1 MLGRV
6 YVVGDHTSWVILLTD
21 LNSRVPVVLRPGN
34 VQAILSGSNTNN
46 PTLEALPQNLKLKEG
61 QDIVTSG
68 DGGLLPAGLP
78 VGVLTLQ
85 EHYPRVRL
93 YADGQTAD
101 EVRILDF
108 QSPSE
113 PMPKPSDKDLPAPDK
128 LTPPSPPPQTVAQ
141 PKPAAATAVPPSPT
155 RAAAARLTARPRQP
169 LREPRP
175 ENTGQQ
181 PTSAPVEQQATEP
194 PPSDRTDDQDNNQ

>member
-1 MLGRV
+1 
-6 YVVGDHTSWVILLTD
+6 
-21 LNSRVPVVLRPGN
+21 VLRPGN
-34 VQAILSGSNTNN
+34 VQAILSGSNTSN
-46 PTLEALPQNLKLKEG
+46 PSLEALPQNLKLKEG

-108 QSPSE
+108 RSPAE

-128 LTPPSPPPQTVAQ
+128 LTPPSPPPASLAQ
-141 PKPAAATAVPPSPT
+141 PKPAAATAAPPSPT
-155 RAAAARLTARPRQP
+155 RAKARVIARSRKP
-169 LREPRP
+169 LAEPRRDNP
-175 ENTGQQ
+175 GQQ
-181 PTSAPVEQQATEP
+181 PISAPAEPQATEP
-194 PPSDRTDDQDNNQ
+194 PPSDQTDDQDNNQ